1 MTHSHSFQHLTDCT
15 AGSAMKVLVV
25 LVLAV
30 FSGCN
35 AQFVRQRQPKHQ
47 VDMVKD
53 AFWDYVAKATLT
65 AEDSLK
71 QIQRSE
77 LGKEVNSLI
86 SESTS
91 AVNVFTD
98 ALRTQVAPLTQDL
111 MSKFT
116 QEAELLKARLEK
128 DLTAVSA
135 GLQPYAEELVADLQR
150 QAEGLKNDATPYAEA
165 MDPEALR
172 AVVLQ
177 KSQELKEQ
185 LDKSVGRAAGPDGS
199 LHRGDEAEDGAE
211 SGEVPEQRDPHGP
224 ELPEPADPEDPGDP
238 AEPGPIRRGA
248 ADQAGRRH
256 SEPEEA
262 AGRSL
267 EDLHQA
273 DPVKRQTSLM
283 SAQSGTKKKC
293 NTSFFMF
300 FRVSLLKSVHIS
312 S

>member
-1 MTHSHSFQHLTDCT
+1 
-15 AGSAMKVLVV
+15 MKVLVV

-185 LDKSVGRAAGPDGS
+185 LDKSVDG
-199 LHRGDEAEDGAE
+199 LQARM
-211 SGEVPEQRDPHGP
+211 VPFTEEMRQKMEQ
-224 ELPEPADPEDPGDP
+224 
-238 AEPGPIRRGA
+238 
-248 ADQAGRRH
+248 
-256 SEPEEA
+256 
-262 AGRSL
+262 SL
-267 EDLHQA
+267 EKFQSSVI
-273 DPVKRQTSLM
+273 PM
-283 SAQSGTKKKC
+283 AQSFQSQLTQKTQEIQRNLAPYGEELQTKLDADTQNLKKQLAALWKIF
-293 NTSFFMF
+293 TK
-300 FRVSLLKSVHIS
+300 LTQ
-312 S
+312 